1 MRDVITFW
9 QKEIKEKPLEQ
20 FYFAVQKPTFIPAWW
35 SCFGWGYSPRQK
47 LQFALLCFSEALVLS
62 WLSELQHILLMGTS
76 PNTPCTHLFT
86 VQQSSQ
92 FHFSRKKKKPFGLS
106 TLPTPTQL
114 SLCPRRFLLLWTL
127 PRHLFWQSR
136 SHLSPLYVLY
146 NHLLILIS
154 TKYFW
159 SIKCLC
165 FPAHVGRRGCPS
177 KRGFIG
183 TLRSV
188 GLVPRN

>member
-76 PNTPCTHLFT
+76 PNTTCTHLFT

-92 FHFSRKKKKPFGLS
+92 FHFSRKKK
-106 TLPTPTQL
+106 
-114 SLCPRRFLLLWTL
+114 SLLVYLRYLHQPNFLFAPDASCSSEHFHGICSDNPDLT
-127 PRHLFWQSR
+127 
-136 SHLSPLYVLY
+136 SHRCTFYIIIY
-146 NHLLILIS
+146 
-154 TKYFW
+154 
-159 SIKCLC
+159 
-165 FPAHVGRRGCPS
+165 
-177 KRGFIG
+177 
-183 TLRSV
+183 
-188 GLVPRN
+188 

>member
-35 SCFGWGYSPRQK
+35 SCFGWGYSPQQK

-76 PNTPCTHLFT
+76 PNTTCTHLFT

-92 FHFSRKKKKPFGLS
+92 FHFSRKKKKAFWFIYVTYTNPTFSLPQTLLAPLNTSTPFVL
-106 TLPTPTQL
+106 TIQI
-114 SLCPRRFLLLWTL
+114 
-127 PRHLFWQSR
+127 
-136 SHLSPLYVLY
+136 SPLTV
-146 NHLLILIS
+146 
-154 TKYFW
+154 
-159 SIKCLC
+159 
-165 FPAHVGRRGCPS
+165 VR
-177 KRGFIG
+177 FI
-183 TLRSV
+183 
-188 GLVPRN
+188 

>member
-76 PNTPCTHLFT
+76 PNTTCTHLFT

-92 FHFSRKKKKPFGLS
+92 FHFSRKKKAFWFIYVTYTNPTFSLPQTLLAPLNTS
-106 TLPTPTQL
+106 TAFVLTIQI
-114 SLCPRRFLLLWTL
+114 
-127 PRHLFWQSR
+127 
-136 SHLSPLYVLY
+136 SPLTV
-146 NHLLILIS
+146 
-154 TKYFW
+154 
-159 SIKCLC
+159 
-165 FPAHVGRRGCPS
+165 VR
-177 KRGFIG
+177 FI
-183 TLRSV
+183 
-188 GLVPRN
+188 